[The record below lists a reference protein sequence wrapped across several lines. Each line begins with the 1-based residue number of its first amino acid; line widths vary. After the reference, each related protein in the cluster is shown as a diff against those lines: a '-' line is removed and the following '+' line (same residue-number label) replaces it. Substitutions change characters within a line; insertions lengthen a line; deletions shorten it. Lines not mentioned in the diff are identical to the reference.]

1 VIIMNTYT
9 VIEAQ
14 NMNST
19 REGKQITTKDLVS
32 AKRAASKAQCF
43 HGTILKIEQNGR
55 LVAYKDANGWTN
67 V

>member
-1 VIIMNTYT
+1 MNTYT
-9 VIEAQ
+9 IIEAQ
-14 NMNST
+14 NINSV
-19 REGKQITTKDLVS
+19 REGTEIQAKDLTS

-43 HGTILKIEQNGR
+43 QSTVLKIEQNGC

>member
-1 VIIMNTYT
+1 MNTYT
-9 VIEAQ
+9 IIEAQ
-14 NMNST
+14 NLNSV
-19 REGKQITTKDLVS
+19 RDGVEIKAKDIKS
-32 AKRAASKAQCF
+32 AKRAASKAQFF